1 MSRRKKRGQQE
12 VELNMASMLD
22 MAFQLLSFFILTFHP
37 PPLEA
42 QISLRLP
49 PAKMV
54 ANPTGKNEAGDQENI
69 KPVDIKGVNTLTITV
84 SAKKNG
90 EIDFAN
96 SSTGVLNQSVTSLA
110 ELKAKLQGILKNPD
124 SPFEQVIIQS
134 SPGLHYGELMKVVD
148 VCTQQKISDGSGGT
162 KKLDKLSFEQMPK

>member
-1 MSRRKKRGQQE
+1 MRGHSRSQQE

-49 PAKMV
+49 PAKAV
-54 ANPTGKNEAGDQENI
+54 SNPTGKNEAGDQD
-69 KPVDIKGVNTLTITV
+69 KTPVDIKGVNTLTITV
-84 SAKKNG
+84 TAKRNG
-90 EIDFAN
+90 DIDFN
-96 SSTGVLNQSVTSLA
+96 NNSTGLGNQPVTSLA
-110 ELKAKLQGILKNPD
+110 ELKARLQAILKNPD
-124 SPFEQVIIQS
+124 SPFEQVIVQS
-134 SPGLHYGELMKVVD
+134 SPGLRYGELMKVVD

-162 KKLDKLSFEQMPK
+162 KKLDKLSFEEMPK